1 MIVIKKI
8 KITTQREYTNRNMRR
23 DERRRRRAL
32 DRSPVL
38 LLFFVTGLVGVL
50 FGIGDNVTVE
60 NQMYIYMTMFLSVL
74 SVFLWYFYFFHTRI
88 FAVISIIMS
97 LATVVIFVPEVW
109 SVTRQAFS
117 GEVLNLSA
125 PLIISGL
132 ILVVFVLFSFE
143 FILRSHWLVL
153 FVSFGLI
160 VFAPVMNLKFGYIT
174 VILGVIFNIAF
185 VIVNMT
191 ESRSGRDTFRMNDR
205 SKISV
210 ASTLITIA
218 VIIVTIVPAF
228 PIENIVEKEL
238 FASTGKATEIISD
251 TAVALAESVTANLA
265 PEGIT
270 AEGKIHLS
278 ELTYTGNT
286 LMTVKVDKVPKTTI
300 YMHGFQGGKYEN
312 GAWKSAFIEPPES
325 DVNKDRGVYQEPFM
339 MDVIK
344 SINGDYSTIMKNTS
358 DPISDIYYNYS
369 MMNDASKEKFHADMT
384 EMNETYSTV
393 CTPYYSQY
401 SEGRIR
407 VNHRIGEN
415 GYSNN
420 FAYAEGV
427 NMKNYW
433 KYNIQVEMLVDAYIK
448 RIGEEYTK
456 YPENSNASLKELC
469 EKTPLEHLDDI
480 TTFIVCTLQNKAEFT
495 KKTGV
500 VPFDRDAVD
509 YFLFGSGKGDSIY
522 FASAA
527 TLMYQ
532 MYGIPARY
540 VSGFIVKPDDFE
552 KSESGFIANITDGHS
567 YSWTEIFLK
576 DYGWVPVDVTP
587 DESGKLFTEYPG
599 YNADKMK
606 KIMSE
611 NNWTFRD
618 RAAEKLEE
626 ENRISEMD
634 YTPVTV
640 TLIIGVIA
648 VIGGGVLFIFLKRKK
663 TVSQKPN
670 TVDCRVIFDRLIR
683 AIHFENMLMEY
694 NGSESDFYIRLS
706 ESFPDVSEEDA
717 EKMFEILC
725 EDSFSPDSEANSEKN
740 REFIEAIYQKVSS
753 RIYSKMKWYR
763 KPVFKYIKNLV

>member
-1 MIVIKKI
+1 
-8 KITTQREYTNRNMRR
+8 MRR

-32 DRSPVL
+32 DRSPL
-38 LLFFVTGLVGVL
+38 LLIFFVTGLVGIL

-60 NQMYIYMTMFLSVL
+60 SQMYIYMTMFLAVF

-88 FAVISIIMS
+88 FAVISIILS
-97 LATVVIFVPEVW
+97 LATVIIFVPEVW
-109 SVTRQAFS
+109 NVTGQAFS
-117 GEVLNLSA
+117 GKELNFSA

-132 ILVVFVLFSFE
+132 ILAVFILFSFE
-143 FILRSHWLVL
+143 FILRSHWFLL
-153 FVSFGLI
+153 LVSFAL
-160 VFAPVMNLKFGYIT
+160 VMFGPAVGVKFGYIT
-174 VILGVIFNIAF
+174 VVLGMVFNIAF

-191 ESRSGRDTFRMNDR
+191 ESRSGKDTFRMNDR
-205 SKISV
+205 SRIAV
-210 ASTLITIA
+210 ASTLIATA
-218 VIIVTIVPAF
+218 VIIVTLVPAF
-228 PIENIVEKEL
+228 PIESIVEKDL
-238 FASTGKATEIISD
+238 FNSTGKATEIMSN
-251 TAVALAESVTANLA
+251 TAAALVESVKANLA

-278 ELTYTGNT
+278 TLTYTGNT

-312 GAWKSAFIEPPES
+312 GAWKSAFIEPPEN

-344 SINGDYSTIMKNTS
+344 SINGDYSTVMKNTS

-369 MMNDASKEKFHADMT
+369 MKNDANKEKIHADMT

-433 KYNIQVEMLVDAYIK
+433 KYDSWIEMLVEAYIK
-448 RIGEEYTK
+448 RIQEEYTK
-456 YPENSNASLKELC
+456 YPENSNTSLKELC
-469 EKTPLEHLDDI
+469 DKTPLESLDEI

-495 KKTGV
+495 KATGV
-500 VPFDRDAVD
+500 VPFDRDVID
-509 YFLFGSGKGDSIY
+509 YFVFNSGKGDSIY

-540 VSGFIVKPDDFE
+540 VSGFIVRPDDFE
-552 KSESGFIANITDGHS
+552 KSETGFTANITDGHS

-587 DESGKLFTEYPG
+587 DESGKLSTAYPG

-618 RAAEKLEE
+618 RAAERLEE
-626 ENRISEMD
+626 EKRISETN
-634 YTPVTV
+634 YTPVIVTV
-640 TLIIGVIA
+640 IISLLA
-648 VIGGGVLFIFLKRKK
+648 VAGGAVLFIFLKRRK

-683 AIHFENMLMEY
+683 AIHFENILTEY
-694 NGSESDFYIRLS
+694 NGSESDFYVRLS
-706 ESFPDVSEEDA
+706 ENFPAVSEEEA

-740 REFIEAIYQKVSS
+740 REFIEAIYKKVSS
-753 RIYSKMKWYR
+753 QIYSKMKWYR